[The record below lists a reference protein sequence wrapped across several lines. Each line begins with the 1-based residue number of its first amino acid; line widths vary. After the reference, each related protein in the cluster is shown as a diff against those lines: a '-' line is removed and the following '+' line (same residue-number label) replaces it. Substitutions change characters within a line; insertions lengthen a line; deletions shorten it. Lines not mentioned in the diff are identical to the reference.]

1 MARPDG
7 GLSKARHFRLTEAE
21 DVAFLE
27 TAKRLKASRAD
38 LLRRAVRE
46 IIRQPADLLDKELA
60 ALDEAV
66 YQVKAVGRN
75 LNQIVRAIHLGT
87 LTGKQVDRVTVE
99 AVSQAVAR
107 LDARLTE
114 VIEKSRLRRVFR

>member
-21 DVAFLE
+21 DAAFIE
-27 TAKRLKASRAD
+27 AAKRLKASRAD
-38 LLRRAVRE
+38 LLRRAVRA

-75 LNQIVRAIHLGT
+75 LNQIARAIHMGDLKDSLVDAAT
-87 LTGKQVDRVTVE
+87 LEVVG
-99 AVSQAVAR
+99 QAVVQ
-107 LDARLTE
+107 LDARLTD
-114 VIEKSRLRRVFR
+114 VIEKSRLRRVLR